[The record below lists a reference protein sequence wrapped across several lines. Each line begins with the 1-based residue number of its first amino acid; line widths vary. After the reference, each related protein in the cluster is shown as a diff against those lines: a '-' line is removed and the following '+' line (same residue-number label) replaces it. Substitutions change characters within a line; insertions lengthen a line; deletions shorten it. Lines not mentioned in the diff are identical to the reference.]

1 MARRRPNPRALPKS
15 SRVVGQSS
23 PIMVAVGVDEMAK
36 VLSEFAPRIAENLA
50 KSVIH
55 GIAGEITKKAKS
67 KVPKRTGN
75 LKKSIT
81 TKRRRGKPGRPISDV
96 IVRQGNSAKNDGFY
110 WRFVE
115 FGTQKGVKEQPF
127 IRPAKD
133 SVFMNMNTIMEQ
145 QFKKKLIA
153 AVNREKKRKARTT

>member
-1 MARRRPNPRALPKS
+1 MTMQVIGADDIA
-15 SRVVGQSS
+15 
-23 PIMVAVGVDEMAK
+23 E
-36 VLSEFAPRIAENLA
+36 VLSQFAPRVANNLA

-55 GIAGEITKKAKS
+55 GVASEITKKAKS

-75 LKKSIT
+75 LKKALA
-81 TKRRRGKPGRPISDV
+81 TKRRRGKPGQPVSDV
-96 IVRQGNSAKNDGFY
+96 IVRQGRSAKNDGFY

-115 FGTQKGVKEQPF
+115 YGTQNGSPEQPF

-133 SVFMNMNTIMEQ
+133 AIFGQLDTIVEQ

-153 AVNREKKRKARTT
+153 AVNREKKRKAVK